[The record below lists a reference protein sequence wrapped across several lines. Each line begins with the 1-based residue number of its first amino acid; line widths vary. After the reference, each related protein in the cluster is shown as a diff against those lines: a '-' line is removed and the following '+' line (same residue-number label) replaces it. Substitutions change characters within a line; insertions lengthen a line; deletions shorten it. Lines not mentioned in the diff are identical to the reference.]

1 MDPDSLIR
9 ISELIHA
16 IKVFIAA
23 ANRLKDEDMKH
34 LDKIAEILEEENGG
48 RPKVNKAQ
56 YEKAEPIMQQIR
68 DLKDLKKSLSMPA
81 ECYSVVFRSASG
93 RETRAN
99 NTDLGSSSMTRLIN
113 EFKSIVD
120 ERIAKLEKEMEE
132 I

>member
-16 IKVFIAA
+16 IKVFIDA
-23 ANRLKDEDMKH
+23 ANRLKDEDMDQ
-34 LDKIAEILEEENGG
+34 LDKIVKVMEREGG
-48 RPKVNKAQ
+48 KPRVNKKQ
-56 YEKAEPIMQQIR
+56 FEKAEPIMRQIR
-68 DLKDLKKSLSMPA
+68 DLKDLKESLNMPS
-81 ECYSVVFRSASG
+81 ECYSIVFKSASG
-93 RETRAN
+93 RETIAN
-99 NTDLGSSSMTRLIN
+99 NTDLGSLSMARLIN